1 MGFHYQRALL
11 RLADMNIGRLVFT
24 QICDTIDRK
33 QFQRCVSSHPTPRTS
48 RRFTA
53 RDQFLCMA
61 FAQLTYRESLR
72 DIEACLGSQANL
84 LYAMGIRGSATR
96 TNLAYANEHRNW
108 KVYFELAQILI
119 RKARNLYSADRYI
132 LEIDEIVYAIDAST
146 IDLCMNLFPWAR
158 FRRSKSAIKLH
169 AMIDL
174 NGSIPAFIAITEG
187 KVHDVNALDWIVFE
201 AGAFYVLDRG
211 YVDFLRLASIHSAR
225 AFFVTRA
232 KTNMSYYVRESRPVD
247 KSTGLRSDQTIRL
260 NGTKT
265 KKHFPHDL
273 RRVSFQD
280 AECGK
285 LLVFV
290 TNNFEV
296 DALVVAKVYK
306 ARWQIELFFKW
317 IKQNLRVKSFFG
329 LSENAVKT
337 QIWIAVCVYLMV
349 AILNKTLR
357 IEQSMSRIL
366 QVVSV
371 NIFSK
376 DPIHQL
382 LMKNNTRNL
391 KIDNSNQL
399 IFNDF

>member
-1 MGFHYQRALL
+1 
-11 RLADMNIGRLVFT
+11 MNAGRLVFT

-33 QFQRCVSSHPTPRTS
+33 QFQRCVSSHPMPRAS
-48 RRFTA
+48 RSFTA

-72 DIEACLGSQANL
+72 DIEACLESQAVL
-84 LYAMGIRGSATR
+84 LYAMGIRGAVTR
-96 TNLAYANEHRNW
+96 TNLAYANEHRSW
-108 KVYFELAQILI
+108 KVYSELAQILI
-119 RKARNLYSADRYI
+119 RKARKLYAGDRYI
-132 LEIDEIVYAIDAST
+132 QEIDEVVYAIDAST

-158 FRRSKSAIKLH
+158 FRKKKSAIKLH
-169 AMIDL
+169 AMVDL

-187 KVHDVNALDWIVFE
+187 KVHDVNALDWVVFE

-211 YVDFLRLASIHSAR
+211 YVDFQRLASIHSAG

-232 KTNMSYYVRESRPVD
+232 KSNMSYYVRDSRSVD
-247 KSTGLRSDQTIRL
+247 KAAGLRSDQTIRL

-265 KKHFPHDL
+265 KKLFPHDL
-273 RRVSFQD
+273 RRVSFWD
-280 AECGK
+280 EETRK

-290 TNNFEV
+290 TNNFEI
-296 DALVVAKVYK
+296 DALVIAKIYK

-337 QIWIAVCVYLMV
+337 QIWIAISVYLMV

-366 QVVSV
+366 QVISV

-382 LMKNNTRNL
+382 LMKSSTRESN
-391 KIDNSNQL
+391 IDNSNQL
-399 IFNDF
+399 IFNDL

>member
-1 MGFHYQRALL
+1 
-11 RLADMNIGRLVFT
+11 MNAGRLVFS
-24 QICDTIDRK
+24 QIADVIHRE
-33 QFQRCVSSHPTPRTS
+33 QFDRCVSNHPMPRAS
-48 RRFTA
+48 RSFTA

-72 DIEACLGSQANL
+72 DIEACLESQANL

-96 TNLAYANEHRNW
+96 TNLAYANEHRSW

-119 RKARNLYSADRYI
+119 RKARRLYATDRYI
-132 LEIDEIVYAIDAST
+132 LEIDEIVYAIDSST

-158 FRRSKSAIKLH
+158 FRRRKSAIKLH

-174 NGSIPAFIAITEG
+174 SGSIPAFIAVTEG
-187 KVHDVNALDWIVFE
+187 RVHDVNALDWILFE

-211 YVDFLRLASIHSAR
+211 YVDFLRLARIHAAG

-232 KTNMSYYVRESRPVD
+232 KANMSYYVRESRPVD
-247 KSTGLRSDQTIRL
+247 KTTGLRSDQTIRL

-265 KKHFPHDL
+265 KTLFPHNL
-273 RRVSFQD
+273 RRVSFLD
-280 AECGK
+280 AESGK
-285 LLVFV
+285 LLAFV
-290 TNNFEV
+290 TNNFEIE
-296 DALVVAKVYK
+296 ALVVAKIYK
-306 ARWQIELFFKW
+306 SRWQIELFFKW

-329 LSENAVKT
+329 LTENAVKT

-366 QVVSV
+366 QVISV

-382 LMKNNTRNL
+382 LMKNDTREPD
-391 KIDNSNQL
+391 IDNSNQL
-399 IFNDF
+399 IFNDL

>member
-1 MGFHYQRALL
+1 
-11 RLADMNIGRLVFT
+11 MNSGRLVFS
-24 QICDTIDRK
+24 QIVDTLHRE
-33 QFQRCVSSHPTPRTS
+33 QFDRCVSNHPMPRTS
-48 RRFTA
+48 RSFTA

-84 LYAMGIRGSATR
+84 LYAMGIRGAVTR

-108 KVYFELAQILI
+108 EVYFELAHILI
-119 RKARNLYSADRYI
+119 RKARKLYSTDRYI
-132 LEIDEIVYAIDAST
+132 QEIDEIVYAIDAST
-146 IDLCMNLFPWAR
+146 IDLCMNLFPWAH
-158 FRRSKSAIKLH
+158 FRRRKSAIKLH

-187 KVHDVNALDWIVFE
+187 KVHDVNALDWIAFE
-201 AGAFYVLDRG
+201 PGAFYVLDRG
-211 YVDFLRLASIHSAR
+211 YVDFLRLASIHSAL

-232 KTNMSYYVRESRPVD
+232 KANMSYYVRESRRVD

-265 KKHFPHDL
+265 KTLFPHDL

-280 AECGK
+280 AESGK

-290 TNNFEV
+290 TNNFEI
-296 DALVVAKVYK
+296 DALVVAKIYK
-306 ARWQIELFFKW
+306 SRWQIELFFKW

-337 QIWIAVCVYLMV
+337 QIWTAICVYLMV

-366 QVVSV
+366 QVISV

-382 LMKNNTRNL
+382 LMKNDTRDL
-391 KIDNSNQL
+391 DTDNSNQL
-399 IFNDF
+399 IFNDL

>member
-1 MGFHYQRALL
+1 MA
-11 RLADMNIGRLVFT
+11 AMNAGRLVFS
-24 QICDTIDRK
+24 QIAELLHRE
-33 QFQRCVSSHPTPRTS
+33 QFERCVFKYPMPRSSRS
-48 RRFTA
+48 FTA

-61 FAQLTYRESLR
+61 FAQLTFRESLR

-84 LYAMGIRGSATR
+84 LYAMGIRGSVTR
-96 TNLAYANEHRNW
+96 TNLAYANEHRSW

-119 RKARNLYSADRYI
+119 RKARKLYSSDQYI
-132 LEIDEIVYAIDAST
+132 LDLDEVVYAIDAST

-158 FRRSKSAIKLH
+158 FRKSKSAIKLH

-187 KVHDVNALDWIVFE
+187 KVHDVHALDWIAFE

-211 YVDFLRLASIHSAR
+211 YVDFLRLAAIHSAR
-225 AFFVTRA
+225 ASFVTRA
-232 KTNMSYYVRESRPVD
+232 KANMSYYVRESRAVD
-247 KSTGLRSDQTIRL
+247 KSTGLRSDQTVRL

-273 RRVSFQD
+273 RRVSFRD
-280 AECGK
+280 AESGK
-285 LLVFV
+285 LLVFI
-290 TNNFEV
+290 TNNFEI
-296 DALVVAKVYK
+296 DALVVAKIYK

-337 QIWIAVCVYLMV
+337 QIWIAVCAYLMV
-349 AILNKTLR
+349 AILNKTLQ

-382 LMKNNTRNL
+382 LMKNDTRNL
-391 KIDNSNQL
+391 DVDSSNQL
-399 IFNDF
+399 MFNDF

>member
-1 MGFHYQRALL
+1 
-11 RLADMNIGRLVFT
+11 
-24 QICDTIDRK
+24 
-33 QFQRCVSSHPTPRTS
+33 
-48 RRFTA
+48 
-53 RDQFLCMA
+53 MA

-84 LYAMGIRGSATR
+84 LHAMGIRGTVTR
-96 TNLAYANEHRNW
+96 TNLAYANEHRSW
-108 KVYFELAQILI
+108 EVYFELGQILI
-119 RKARNLYSADRYI
+119 RKARKLYSTDRY
-132 LEIDEIVYAIDAST
+132 LKEIDEVVYAIDAST

-158 FRRSKSAIKLH
+158 FRRRKSAIKLH

-201 AGAFYVLDRG
+201 AGSFYVLDRG
-211 YVDFLRLASIHSAR
+211 YVDFMRLSRIHSTR
-225 AFFVTRA
+225 AYFVTRA
-232 KTNMSYYVRESRPVD
+232 KANMSYYVRESRPVD
-247 KSTGLRSDQTIRL
+247 KSAGLRSDQTIRL

-265 KKHFPHDL
+265 KTLFPHDL
-273 RRVSFQD
+273 RRVSFLD
-280 AECGK
+280 EESGK

-290 TNNFEV
+290 TNNFEI
-296 DALVVAKVYK
+296 DALVVAKIYK

-366 QVVSV
+366 QVISV

-382 LMKNNTRNL
+382 LMKNDTRELNV
-391 KIDNSNQL
+391 DNSNQL
-399 IFNDF
+399 IFNDL